1 MVNQIYLTCWK
12 LIVEKAKNKEKRI
25 FDFDDETKTNIIEK
39 LNELNFSIFYLE
51 YEGQKSIIQNIIQYY
66 ILYNRK

>member
-39 LNELNFSIFYLE
+39 LNELNFSIFYL
-51 YEGQKSIIQNIIQYY
+51 
-66 ILYNRK
+66 